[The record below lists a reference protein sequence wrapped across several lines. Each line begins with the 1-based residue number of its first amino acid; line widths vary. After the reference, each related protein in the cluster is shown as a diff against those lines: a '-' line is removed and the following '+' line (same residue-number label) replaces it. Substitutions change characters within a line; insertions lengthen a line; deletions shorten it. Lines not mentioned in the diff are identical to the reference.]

1 MASKHKRP
9 YRLENLK
16 TCVKRLIDLR
26 KSEVTREK
34 RSVCRRAEDSG
45 MEKESRN
52 ESIISV
58 EEGKKY
64 YKFEAE
70 WLL

>member
-1 MASKHKRP
+1 MFFKRV
-9 YRLENLK
+9 EG
-16 TCVKRLIDLR
+16 TD
-26 KSEVTREK
+26 TQ
-34 RSVCRRAEDSG
+34 
-45 MEKESRN
+45 KERRN

-70 WLL
+70 WLLWPLEGGRLSGARNTSCHEERVFVFSQAG

>member
-1 MASKHKRP
+1 
-9 YRLENLK
+9 
-16 TCVKRLIDLR
+16 LR
-26 KSEVTREK
+26 RV
-34 RSVCRRAEDSG
+34 EDGG

>member
-1 MASKHKRP
+1 MR
-9 YRLENLK
+9 
-16 TCVKRLIDLR
+16 TCVKRLIYLG
-26 KSEVTREK
+26 KSEVTREE

-45 MEKESRN
+45 MEKGSRN